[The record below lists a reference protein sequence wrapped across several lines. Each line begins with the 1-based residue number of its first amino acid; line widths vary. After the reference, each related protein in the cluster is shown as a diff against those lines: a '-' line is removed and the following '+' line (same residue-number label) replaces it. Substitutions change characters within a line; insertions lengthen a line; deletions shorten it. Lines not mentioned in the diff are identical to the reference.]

1 VKIIEGGSITDV
13 PGFRAAGVHC
23 GLKKRG
29 ALDLALVASGAPC
42 RGAAV
47 FTTNRV
53 QAAPVVLDRE
63 ILLSNGEALR
73 AVAVNAGCAN
83 ACTGAEGMEDAR
95 RMVAAVEESLGLEA
109 GSALVM
115 STGVIGMR
123 LPLEKIAKGLDLAA
137 SALTPEGGHDAAR
150 AIMTTDTVP
159 KEVVL
164 ATEVGGETVV
174 VGGMAKGS
182 GMIHPNMATMLSLIA
197 TDAVISRKAL
207 QVALNRAADRSF
219 NLVTVDGDTS
229 TNDTVVVLAN
239 GQARNHE
246 IDDAGTAEFEAFAR
260 GLDRVC
266 ETLAQAIVRDGE
278 GASKVAEIRVK
289 GAASRE
295 AAKRVA
301 FAVAHSPLVKTALF
315 GRDANWGRIMCAV
328 GYSGVEV
335 DPNAISIWFDDLH
348 IVRGG
353 VGFDVDEERALE
365 ILSRHEVPIIIDL
378 KMGDHEVTVWTCDLS
393 YDYVRINAAYR
404 T

>member
-1 VKIIEGGSITDV
+1 
-13 PGFRAAGVHC
+13 
-23 GLKKRG
+23 
-29 ALDLALVASGAPC
+29 
-42 RGAAV
+42 
-47 FTTNRV
+47 
-53 QAAPVVLDRE
+53 
-63 ILLSNGEALR
+63 
-73 AVAVNAGCAN
+73 
-83 ACTGAEGMEDAR
+83 
-95 RMVAAVEESLGLEA
+95 
-109 GSALVM
+109 
-115 STGVIGMR
+115 
-123 LPLEKIAKGLDLAA
+123 
-137 SALTPEGGHDAAR
+137 LTPGGWHDAAR